1 MLPSRVPRGL
11 LALLLVCAP
20 PRLGAQGVTSAAAG
34 TMIGDVVM
42 LGTETPLDH
51 AMISLIGGG
60 RQTFSNDRGV
70 FAFSQLAPGTYHLRV
85 VHLGFTPAQM
95 DVVIP
100 ATGAAPRVRVELAR
114 VSVRLAAVKISGKP
128 TCTNP
133 GRPDPALNRDL
144 FEVVQQIRFNAEQ
157 FQVVS
162 DSFPFAYSVQR
173 ARTER
178 SQIGRAH
185 V

>member
-85 VHLGFTPAQM
+85 VHLGFTPAQ
-95 DVVIP
+95 
-100 ATGAAPRVRVELAR
+100 TRRV
-114 VSVRLAAVKISGKP
+114 
-128 TCTNP
+128 
-133 GRPDPALNRDL
+133 
-144 FEVVQQIRFNAEQ
+144 FE
-157 FQVVS
+157 
-162 DSFPFAYSVQR
+162 R
-173 ARTER
+173 ARGRRPSYDER
-178 SQIGRAH
+178 QHH
-185 V
+185 VREDDNVAERDDR